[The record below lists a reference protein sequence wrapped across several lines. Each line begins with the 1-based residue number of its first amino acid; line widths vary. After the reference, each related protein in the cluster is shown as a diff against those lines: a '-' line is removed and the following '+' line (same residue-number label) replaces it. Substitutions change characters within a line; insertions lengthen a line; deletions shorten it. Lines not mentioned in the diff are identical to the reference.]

1 VEVMMAAFASRV
13 LGVSLLLVC
22 GAFAET
28 AIAPSVLAQTLPIEQ
43 QLNIRRHEAERHR
56 DRQAAEQWLEVAD
69 RELARGRVDEA
80 IVAWQAAL
88 DLYST
93 LSDQAAMQRL
103 MELLTKTLLIENRFA
118 DAERV
123 IQQQLTLA
131 RAEDNRVMEMNALNN
146 LGMVYLQNGQLER
159 GTAAINAA
167 LEIAETQP
175 DPAARGL
182 TYSNLALAA
191 RLGGDLERARD
202 YYWLAI
208 LYREQSGDRIGL
220 ANSHNSLG
228 AIYRELDNETLALST
243 YLTAREAALAEN
255 HLPTL
260 LTALDGLIGI
270 YADREE
276 METLETY
283 IAERVATTP
292 PLAPPEQQLG
302 LYVGLGRYYALRQA
316 YPQAQAAYD
325 EALIL
330 AETIGAATKR
340 AFVLNQLQDLALL
353 TQED

>member
-1 VEVMMAAFASRV
+1 MAAFASRV
-13 LGVSLLLVC
+13 LGISLLLV
-22 GAFAET
+22 GGVLAET
-28 AIAPSVLAQTLPIEQ
+28 AIAPPACAQTPPIEQ
-43 QLNIRRHEAERHR
+43 QLNMRRHESERHQERQQAERFL
-56 DRQAAEQWLEVAD
+56 DVAE
-69 RELARGRVDEA
+69 RELALDQVDEA

-88 DLYST
+88 DIYSS
-93 LSDQAAMQRL
+93 LGDQAAMHQV
-103 MELLTKTLLIENRFA
+103 MEWLTKALIAENRFA
-118 DAERV
+118 DAEIV

-131 RAEDNRVMEMNALNN
+131 RAQENDAMQMHALNN
-146 LGMVYLQNGQLER
+146 LGVVLLQVGQLAR

-167 LEIAETQP
+167 LEIAETQL

-191 RLGGDLERARD
+191 RLSDDLERARD

-208 LYREQSGDRIGL
+208 LYREQSGGRIGL

-243 YLTAREAALAEN
+243 YLTAREAALAAN

-260 LTALDGLIGI
+260 LTALDGLISI
-270 YADREE
+270 YADRED

-330 AETIGAATKR
+330 AETVGAATKR
-340 AFVLNQLQDLALL
+340 TFVLNQLQDLALL
-353 TQED
+353 TQAD

>member
-1 VEVMMAAFASRV
+1 MAALASRV
-13 LGVSLLLVC
+13 LGVSLLLV
-22 GAFAET
+22 GGVIAET
-28 AIAPSVLAQTLPIEQ
+28 ATTRPALAQSLPIEQ
-43 QLNIRRHEAERHR
+43 QLNMRRHEAERHQA
-56 DRQAAEQWLEVAD
+56 RQTAEQLIELAD

-88 DLYST
+88 DIYST
-93 LSDQAAMQRL
+93 LGDQAAMQRL

-131 RAEDNRVMEMNALNN
+131 RAEDNRVMQMNALNN

-159 GTAAINAA
+159 GTAAMIAA
-167 LEIAETQP
+167 LEIAETLP

-228 AIYRELDNETLALST
+228 AIYRELNNETLALST
-243 YLTAREAALAEN
+243 YLTARETALAEN
-255 HLPTL
+255 HIPTL
-260 LTALDGLIGI
+260 LIALDGLVGI
-270 YADREE
+270 YADREDI
-276 METLETY
+276 ETLQTY
-283 IAERVATTP
+283 MAERTGITP
-292 PLAPPEQQLG
+292 ELAPPEQQLG
-302 LYVGLGRYYALRQA
+302 MYIGLGRYYALRKD
-316 YPQAQAAYD
+316 YPRAQAAYD
-325 EALIL
+325 EALAI
-330 AETIGAATKR
+330 AEAIGAATKR
-340 AFVLNQLQDLALL
+340 TFVLNQLQDLALL
-353 TQED
+353 NPAE